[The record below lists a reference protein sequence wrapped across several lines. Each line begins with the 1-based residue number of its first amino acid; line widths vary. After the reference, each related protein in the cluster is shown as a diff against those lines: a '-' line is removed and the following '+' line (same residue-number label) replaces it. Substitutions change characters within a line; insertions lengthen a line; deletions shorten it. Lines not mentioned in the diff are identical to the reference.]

1 MEFRLDSFRIERIK
15 EYVTTLQSEINK
27 RDNILKKY
35 KKIKNTFSVIGKIS
49 AVVTTA
55 TAAGGIAGAA
65 ALAST
70 IALLPVSVAL
80 DGVVVVCGVTL
91 LVATKLFDC
100 VSDKIEKHKHIKLL
114 AISKLEIINKIL
126 GEDEQ
131 ISQEEFNT
139 ISDQYEEFHKQ
150 KIEIQRKYSKSIN

>member
-1 MEFRLDSFRIERIK
+1 MAEFRSDRIK
-15 EYVTTLQSEINK
+15 EYVAKLQSEINK

-55 TAAGGIAGAA
+55 TAAGGIVT
-65 ALAST
+65 AST
-70 IALLPVSVAL
+70 IALLPVSLAL
-80 DGVVVVCGVTL
+80 DSIVVVCGVTL
-91 LVATKLFDC
+91 LISTKIFDC
-100 VSDKIEKHKHIKLL
+100 VSDKIEKHKQTKLL
-114 AISKLEIINKIL
+114 TISTLGIIDKIL